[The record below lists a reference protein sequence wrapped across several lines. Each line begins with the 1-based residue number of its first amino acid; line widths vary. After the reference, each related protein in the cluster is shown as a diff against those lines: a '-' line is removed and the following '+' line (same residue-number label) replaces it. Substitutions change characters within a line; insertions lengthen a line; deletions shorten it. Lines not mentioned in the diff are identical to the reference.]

1 MVESVV
7 QQSMLRRAVEQ
18 EKVDLHCINLRDF
31 GKSNYRQIDDTPFGG
46 GVGMVMMA
54 KPLFE
59 AIDHATE
66 LVGGTEPDLPVAS
79 NTTVPSENVQ
89 PTTQSVDYESMTKAE
104 LEVYGRSIGIEL
116 DRRQTKDTLISQLVE
131 ANK

>member
-1 MVESVV
+1 MPIYRAKIKCFVD
-7 QQSMLRRAVEQ
+7 QSMREAGDEF
-18 EKVDLHCINLRDF
+18 EYN
-31 GKSNYRQIDDTPFGG
+31 GESNSNI
-46 GVGMVMMA
+46 
-54 KPLFE
+54 
-59 AIDHATE
+59 E
-66 LVGGTEPDLPVAS
+66 LVGGIEPDLPVAS
-79 NTTVPSENVQ
+79 NTTVPSEDVQ

>member
-1 MVESVV
+1 MPIYRAKIKCFVD
-7 QQSMLRRAVEQ
+7 QSMREAGDEF
-18 EKVDLHCINLRDF
+18 EYN
-31 GKSNYRQIDDTPFGG
+31 GESNSNI
-46 GVGMVMMA
+46 
-54 KPLFE
+54 
-59 AIDHATE
+59 E

-79 NTTVPSENVQ
+79 NTTVPSEDVQ

-116 DRRQTKDTLISQLVE
+116 DRRQTKDTLISQLVA